1 MLKLPLFA
9 VFMAAFANSAL
20 ANTTVEPTNAGTQS
34 VKATSVEIKNTEI
47 ENIETTRAVQM
58 ANIITQPYAA
68 SYELLR
74 RGRRHGTASRVLTD
88 LGDGEWHYET
98 SSRASLLFLSDRRHN
113 ESTFLINND
122 RVQPLTYVY
131 ERRGTGSNRDYAV
144 RFDHTAKELLEMNGS
159 PVTAE
164 WGDDLLDA
172 NAVLHQLQIDL
183 AIGEL
188 EEFDYHLI
196 DEDGR
201 NIHYEFAITARESMR
216 VGGQSRNVIKVE
228 RVRDHD
234 RRQTYFW
241 FAPSLNFTLVAMQ
254 QIEGGKEQLK
264 LELTELTFGN

>member
-1 MLKLPLFA
+1 
-9 VFMAAFANSAL
+9 MAAFASSAL
-20 ANTTVEPTNAGTQS
+20 ASTTAETTQVDTQS
-34 VKATSVEIKNTEI
+34 TEAKSAEVESTEVENTEV

-88 LGDGEWHYET
+88 MGNGEWYYET

-113 ESTFLINND
+113 ESTFIINSD

-144 RFDHTAKELLEMNGS
+144 RFDHAAKELLAMNGS
-159 PVTAE
+159 SVTAE

-188 EEFDYHLI
+188 EEFAYHLI

-201 NIHYEFAITARESMR
+201 NIHYEFAITAREEMP

-241 FAPSLNFTLVAMQ
+241 FAPSLNYTLVAMQ

-264 LELTELTFGN
+264 LELTALTFGN